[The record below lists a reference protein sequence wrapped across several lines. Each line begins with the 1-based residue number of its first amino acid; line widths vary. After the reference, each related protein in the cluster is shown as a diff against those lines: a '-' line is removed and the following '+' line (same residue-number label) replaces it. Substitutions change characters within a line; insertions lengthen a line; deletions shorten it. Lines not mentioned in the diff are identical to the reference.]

1 MWKSGGI
8 VSKIA
13 IGIMSSALTIA
24 LAAPAFAYGLTHKR
38 MNGQIWYVPQSVFLD
53 ASRDAFRSAM
63 STWNQHLPEWR
74 RVCFSNTNHTST
86 SYPRKDGLNLIYR
99 RSVGTNNYVAENS
112 YWWDS
117 FNILTKSDININ
129 TRLSWINGVQSGCY
143 DVRSVMTHEV
153 GHTVGLD
160 HSERISAVMYIA
172 SKPGTTK
179 WYLTDDDINGIYAA
193 Y

>member
-1 MWKSGGI
+1 M
-8 VSKIA
+8 V
-13 IGIMSSALTIA
+13 
-24 LAAPAFAYGLTHKR
+24 
-38 MNGQIWYVPQSVFLD
+38 
-53 ASRDAFRSAM
+53 
-63 STWNQHLPEWR
+63 
-74 RVCFSNTNHTST
+74 
-86 SYPRKDGLNLIYR
+86 
-99 RSVGTNNYVAENS
+99 
-112 YWWDS
+112 DS

-129 TRLSWINGVQSGCY
+129 ASLSWTNGVQSGCY